1 MNKARKNV
9 VVVGFLDEVERK
21 FVSIPWIENG
31 EVHYVKSLSE
41 ATKYQGYFII
51 IDNTDN
57 KSLID
62 IDKKYRRTLN
72 RFEVIYVYNE
82 NYEEKYYKYS
92 RINTI
97 NREIFN
103 DWGYQFSCDWDEYK
117 ERVETTKENIKY
129 NKDKQEK
136 LNILYNFIKDKKEIT
151 TKEIKEKLNI
161 SDRSIQRYMT
171 DINNIYKSVGYDYSN
186 NIWYFIW

>member
-1 MNKARKNV
+1 MNKAKKNV
-9 VVVGFLDEVERK
+9 VVVGFPDESERK

-31 EVHYVKSLSE
+31 EVHYVDSLSD

-51 IDNTDN
+51 IDNSDN

-82 NYEEKYYKYS
+82 NYYEKYYKFS

-97 NREIFN
+97 NRDTFE
-103 DWGYQFSCDWDEYK
+103 DWGYYFSCEWDEYK
-117 ERVETTKENIKY
+117 ERVETTKKIIKY
-129 NKDKQEK
+129 NKDKEEK
-136 LNILYNFIKDKKEIT
+136 ISILYNFIKNKKEIT
-151 TKEIKEKLNI
+151 NKEIKEALNI

>member
-1 MNKARKNV
+1 MNKAKKNV

-31 EVHYVKSLSE
+31 KVHYVKSLSE

>member
-1 MNKARKNV
+1 MNKAKKNV
-9 VVVGFLDEVERK
+9 VVVGFPDKIERK
-21 FVSIPWIENG
+21 FVSIPQIENG
-31 EVHYVKSLSE
+31 EVHYVNTLSE

-51 IDNTDN
+51 IDNTKN
-57 KSLID
+57 RSIVD

-82 NYEEKYYKYS
+82 KYDIKYYKYS

-97 NREIFN
+97 NRDIFS
-103 DWGYQFSCDWDEYK
+103 DWGYQFSCDWDDYK

-136 LNILYNFIKDKKEIT
+136 LNNLYNFIKDKREIT
-151 TKEIKEKLNI
+151 TKEIKEALNI

>member
-1 MNKARKNV
+1 MNKAKKNV
-9 VVVGFLDEVERK
+9 VVVGFPDESERK

-31 EVHYVKSLSE
+31 EVHYVDSLSD

-51 IDNTDN
+51 IDNSDN

-62 IDKKYRRTLN
+62 IDKIYRRTLN

-82 NYEEKYYKYS
+82 NYYEKYYKFS

-97 NREIFN
+97 NRDIFE
-103 DWGYQFSCDWDEYK
+103 DWGYYFSCEWDEYK
-117 ERVETTKENIKY
+117 ERVETTKKIIKY
-129 NKDKQEK
+129 NKDKEEK
-136 LNILYNFIKDKKEIT
+136 ISILYNFIKNKKEIT
-151 TKEIKEKLNI
+151 TKEIKEALNI

>member
-1 MNKARKNV
+1 MNKAKKNV
-9 VVVGFLDEVERK
+9 VVVGFPDESERK

-31 EVHYVKSLSE
+31 EVHYVDTLSD

-82 NYEEKYYKYS
+82 KYDIKYYKYS

-97 NREIFN
+97 NRDIFY
-103 DWGYQFSCDWDEYK
+103 DLSYEFSCDWDDYK
-117 ERVETTKENIKY
+117 ERVETTKKIIKY
-129 NKDKQEK
+129 NKDKEEK
-136 LNILYNFIKDKKEIT
+136 ISILYNFIKNKKEIT
-151 TKEIKEKLNI
+151 TKEIKEALNI